1 MAASKRIKYLEIALA
16 KEVKDLSNEKCKIFL
31 KEIDE
36 NKINGKT
43 SHVHGVKDLIL
54 LKYQNYPKTSRDSV

>member
-1 MAASKRIKYLEIALA
+1 
-16 KEVKDLSNEKCKIFL
+16 VKDLSNEKCKIFL